1 MQISVVGGSI
11 GGLTAALVLRNLGH
25 DVDVYERSPHVLMQR
40 GAGIGL
46 LPETSRYLTEVAKME
61 IDDISI
67 STSSIVHLAR
77 DNSVLHE
84 TKHQYRFSSWNTVY
98 RQLLSCWGTDRYH
111 LNHEMKKWSNVD
123 VSPISIDFANGT
135 TVESDLVV
143 FADGVNSIA
152 RANLVPGSQ
161 PRYSGY
167 VAWRGMVPE
176 SDVSASSREFLGDS
190 ITYHVYANSHI
201 LVYPIPGLDGEV
213 EPGKR
218 LINFVW
224 YRNYASGGD
233 MEDLLTDINGVQR
246 EVSLPPGAVSAH
258 HVAEMKAHA
267 AARLPTAIAE
277 IVTKTEEP
285 FLQVVFDLAIPRMNF
300 GHACLLGD
308 SANLARPHAA
318 AGTAKAAD
326 DAWAL
331 GDALSSSSSVSEA
344 LEKYNQN
351 QTAIGHQLI
360 QRTESIGRRSQFD
373 GTWVPG
379 DRDLIFGLKAPG
391 A

>member
-1 MQISVVGGSI
+1 
-11 GGLTAALVLRNLGH
+11 
-25 DVDVYERSPHVLMQR
+25 
-40 GAGIGL
+40 
-46 LPETSRYLTEVAKME
+46 
-61 IDDISI
+61 
-67 STSSIVHLAR
+67 
-77 DNSVLHE
+77 
-84 TKHQYRFSSWNTVY
+84 
-98 RQLLSCWGTDRYH
+98 
-111 LNHEMKKWSNVD
+111 MKKWSNVD
-123 VSPISIDFANGT
+123 VSPIAIDFANGT
-135 TVESDLVV
+135 TVESDLIV

-176 SDVSASSREFLGDS
+176 SEVSASSKAILGNC

-224 YRNYASGGD
+224 YRNYSSGGD

-246 EVSLPPGAVSAH
+246 DVSLPPGAVSAH
-258 HVAEMKAHA
+258 HVAEMKTHA
-267 AARLPTAIAE
+267 EARLPTAIAE

-300 GHACLLGD
+300 GHTCLLGD

-331 GDALSSSSSVSEA
+331 GDALSSTSSVSEA
-344 LEKYNQN
+344 LEKYNQS

-360 QRTESIGRRSQFD
+360 HRTESIGRRSQFD

>member
-1 MQISVVGGSI
+1 
-11 GGLTAALVLRNLGH
+11 
-25 DVDVYERSPHVLMQR
+25 
-40 GAGIGL
+40 
-46 LPETSRYLTEVAKME
+46 
-61 IDDISI
+61 
-67 STSSIVHLAR
+67 
-77 DNSVLHE
+77 
-84 TKHQYRFSSWNTVY
+84 
-98 RQLLSCWGTDRYH
+98 
-111 LNHEMKKWSNVD
+111 MKKWSNVD

-135 TVESDLVV
+135 TVENDLVV

-258 HVAEMKAHA
+258 HVDEMKAHA
-267 AARLPTAIAE
+267 AARLPTAISE

-331 GDALSSSSSVSEA
+331 GDALSSSA
-344 LEKYNQN
+344 
-351 QTAIGHQLI
+351 
-360 QRTESIGRRSQFD
+360 
-373 GTWVPG
+373 
-379 DRDLIFGLKAPG
+379 
-391 A
+391 